1 MDPTRERTRPLRL
14 DPVGAARFRRRVIEK
29 SAERTNKK
37 TVSEKPSIVQC
48 RGANRIGANMKPTII
63 DKPKPRKLLV
73 SLLVGVAALAA
84 ASSQA
89 AAQQQQK
96 RPNIVMLMSDDAGW
110 ADFGPYLGGAALGHP
125 TPNIDRLA
133 KEGVTFTNWYGQ
145 ASCTAGRASFM
156 TGRIPIRSALS
167 VVVVPGDPNGLKKET
182 PTIAEFY
189 QKNGYST
196 YFSGKWHLGDRPEF
210 YPIEHGFDE
219 MKQFA
224 AYYPGVYAYSD
235 TSPYAH
241 PWFPKGNAE
250 FWKMYTSVVN
260 LYEWEGTAGSPAVK
274 GDNGA
279 VITLENLA
287 EFDMRQTDSAIEYIK
302 KHAKDSKPF
311 FMDVN
316 FMKLHQP
323 TSPNKMF
330 AGKSH
335 LGNYSDSVLELDY
348 NVGRIMDVIRAEA
361 PDTIVIFTADNGAWQ
376 DAWPDAGAHPYRG
389 EKGSAFE
396 AGWRVPGIMWA
407 PGKIPAGVVLHEMM
421 SHMDVWPTTATM
433 VGLQAPT
440 KGEMMDNNGK
450 PIYFDGIDNSAYVT
464 GKAKHSARDS
474 WIYIDGESFQGMR
487 ADIDNEP
494 DIRIAWKYLWTSKDT
509 WLGPDQSLGAI
520 GSTDNLTMDPYEKYD
535 MTFNGA
541 VSTRSPT
548 TSPGRY
554 AGMDNGWVFSLVD
567 IPLTE
572 FNKSIVKYPN
582 IERFPGGA
590 SNDLKPNLQNPKNPL
605 PYDPTKL
612 PKTVGSG
619 GG

>member
-1 MDPTRERTRPLRL
+1 MSLTS
-14 DPVGAARFRRRVIEK
+14 RFRL
-29 SAERTNKK
+29 SF
-37 TVSEKPSIVQC
+37 
-48 RGANRIGANMKPTII
+48 M
-63 DKPKPRKLLV
+63 V
-73 SLLVGVAALAA
+73 SLAAITVAATP
-84 ASSQA
+84 S
-89 AAQQQQK
+89 AAQQK
-96 RPNIVMLMSDDAGW
+96 KLPNVVMLMCDDAGW
-110 ADFGPYLGGAALGHP
+110 ADFGPYFGGAALGHP

-133 KEGVTFTNWYGQ
+133 KEGAMFTNWYGQ
-145 ASCTAGRASFM
+145 ASCTAGRASFI
-156 TGRIPIRSALS
+156 TGRIPIRSAMS

-196 YFSGKWHLGDRPEF
+196 YFSGKWHLGDKPEF

-224 AYYPGVYAYSD
+224 AYYPGVYGYSD
-235 TSPYAH
+235 TSRYAH

-250 FWKMYTSVVN
+250 YWKMYQSVVN
-260 LYEWEGTAGSPAVK
+260 LYEWEGVAGRPAVK

-287 EFDMRQTDSAIEYIK
+287 DFDMRQTDSAIEYIK
-302 KHAKDSKPF
+302 KHATDSKPF

-335 LGNYSDSVLELDY
+335 LGDYSDSVLELDY
-348 NVGRIMDVIRAEA
+348 NIGRIMDVIRAEA

-376 DAWPDAGAHPYRG
+376 DAWPDAGTHPYRG
-389 EKGSAFE
+389 EKGSSFE

-407 PGKIPAGVVLHEMM
+407 PGKIPAGLVLHEMM
-421 SHMDVWPTTATM
+421 SHMDVWPTTAAM
-433 VGLQAPT
+433 VGLKSPT
-440 KGEMMDNNGK
+440 KGETLDDNGK
-450 PIYFDGIDNSAYVT
+450 PIYFDGIDNSDYVT

-474 WIYIDGESFQGMR
+474 WIYIDGETFQGMR
-487 ADIDNEP
+487 ADIDNTP
-494 DIRIAWKYLWTSKDT
+494 DLRVAWKYLWTSKDT
-509 WLGPDQSLGAI
+509 WLGPELNLGAI
-520 GSTDNLTMDPYEKYD
+520 GSLYNLTMDPYEKYD

-541 VSTRSPT
+541 VSTRNPT

-572 FNKSIVKYPN
+572 FNKSIVQYPS
-582 IERFPGGA
+582 IERAPGGA
-590 SNDLKPNLQNPKNPL
+590 STDAKPQPAEPQE
-605 PYDPTKL
+605 PTTL
-612 PKTVGSG
+612 RPNETAEDRRSELRTGWFDQETRGPSPTERVDVRVGCAP
-619 GG
+619 